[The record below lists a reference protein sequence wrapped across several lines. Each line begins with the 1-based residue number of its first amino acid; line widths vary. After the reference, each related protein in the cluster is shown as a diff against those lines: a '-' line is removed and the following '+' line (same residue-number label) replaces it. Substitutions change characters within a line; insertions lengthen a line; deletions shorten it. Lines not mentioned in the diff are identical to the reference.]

1 MVVKL
6 DIVNLPM
13 NWYKDTLQVQTR
25 GKGLFPFTDAINKK
39 IHEWGIREGM
49 CFLYLQHTSASMVIS
64 ESYDP
69 SARID
74 LEAFMERLVPESQD
88 WHRHTLEGSDDS
100 PSHMR
105 AMLTDTSLAIP
116 IDDGRLN
123 LGTWQGVY
131 LFEHRARGHSR
142 RVLLRCLSIE

>member
-1 MVVKL
+1 
-6 DIVNLPM
+6 M
-13 NWYKDTLQVQTR
+13 NWHKDTLQIQTS
-25 GKGLFPFTDAINKK
+25 GKGLFPFTDAINNQ
-39 IHEWGIREGM
+39 INAWGIHEGM

-74 LEAFMERLVPESQD
+74 LEAFMERLAPENQS
-88 WHRHTLEGSDDS
+88 WYRHTMEGSDDS

-105 AMLTDTSLAIP
+105 AMLTDTSLTIP
-116 IDDGRLN
+116 IDDGRLS

-131 LFEHRARGHSR
+131 LFEHRARGHRR
-142 RVLLRCLSIE
+142 RVLLRCLSVE